1 MLLLLGLVRWLMS
14 SDDDELADGFR
25 DGSGFWSS
33 WVVIGAMA
41 GELAGEGTTDGGGDD
56 VSWNKL
62 TAAVDGWL
70 LLLLLLWVDSD
81 DNKHDDDADGGSD
94 DGSDADDDDCCCCSC
109 C

>member
-41 GELAGEGTTDGGGDD
+41 GELAGDGTTDGGGDD
-56 VSWNKL
+56 VNWNKL
-62 TAAVDGWL
+62 TAAVDGWLL

-81 DNKHDDDADGGSD
+81 DNKHDDDAD
-94 DGSDADDDDCCCCSC
+94 DGSDADDDDCCCCCCSC